1 MGDLVLVQ
9 ATPNYDRSTF
19 ARLIDILENTFA
31 NISTVFA
38 QVKKS
43 VYQLSA
49 STAQAGSVG
58 TAETTLSSYVM
69 QPNVLAKDGYNLD
82 IKAWG
87 TFAANGDAKEIKLYF
102 GNTVIYDTGSH
113 AANAGTWSFN
123 ATVVRTDMA
132 AEQAITSF
140 ASSNATTPSSTSF
153 VTATESLAST
163 VTIMVTGKGTSNNDV
178 VENGLLINVFPRE

>member
-9 ATPNYDRSTF
+9 ATENYDRSTF

-43 VYQLSA
+43 AYQLSA
-49 STAQAGSVG
+49 STVQMGSVG
-58 TAETTLSSYVM
+58 TAETTLSSYVI
-69 QPNVLAKDGYNLD
+69 QPNVLAKDGYNLE

-87 TFAANGDAKEIKLYF
+87 TFAANGNNKEIKLYF
-102 GNTVIYDTGSH
+102 GNTVIYDTGIH
-113 AANAGTWSFN
+113 ATNSGTWNFN
-123 ATVVRTDMA
+123 ATVVRTGTS

-140 ASSNATTPSSTSF
+140 ASSNATTPSSSSF
-153 VTATESLAST
+153 IQPTEPLSAT
-163 VTIMVTGKGTSNNDV
+163 VTIKVTGKGTSNNDV
-178 VENGLLINVFPRE
+178 VENGLLISVFPRE